1 VKKNLTFFVL
11 GVNLRAMGR
20 KEIFVGLFVVLVI
33 IGIIFGV
40 RKAKDAKV
48 KPLVIPTPVENQQL
62 ENKFNVT
69 IPTDVEKINLQ
80 ASNGFEGVG
89 IATRKYA
96 NGTFSHIIIADLPQP
111 ISGSYQGWL
120 IKDDNT
126 KISTGV
132 LRLAKGGY
140 LLEFTS
146 RVDYSDYKKV
156 EVRLGESVVLSGS
169 F

>member
-1 VKKNLTFFVL
+1 VL

-20 KEIFVGLFVVLVI
+20 KEIFVGLFVILFI
-33 IGIIFGV
+33 FGIIFGV
-40 RKAKDAKV
+40 RKAREAKV
-48 KPLVIPTPVENQQL
+48 KPLVIPTPVETQQL

-69 IPTDVEKINLQ
+69 IPSDVEKINLQ
-80 ASNGFEGVG
+80 ASSGFEGVG
-89 IATRKYA
+89 IATRKFA
-96 NGTFSHIIIADLPQP
+96 SGVFSHIIIADLPQP

-120 IKDDNT
+120 IKDGIT
-126 KISTGV
+126 KISTGT

-146 RVDYSDYKKV
+146 KVDYSDYKKV
-156 EVRLGESVVLSGS
+156 EVRLGDSIVLSGS